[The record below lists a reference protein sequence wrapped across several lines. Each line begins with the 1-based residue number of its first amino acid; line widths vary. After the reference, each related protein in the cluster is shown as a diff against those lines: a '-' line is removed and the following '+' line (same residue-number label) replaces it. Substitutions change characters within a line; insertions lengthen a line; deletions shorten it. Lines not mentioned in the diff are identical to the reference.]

1 VGDAE
6 ISPRDAAELEACF
19 AAHARDLFGF
29 ACALVR
35 GDRALA
41 DDLVQSAFEAAARAW
56 PTLRGLAEQQRQSWL
71 RSTLANI
78 AVSGFRRDAAFS
90 DRLPSIEVRYG
101 KTSDHAFSSS
111 ALERCWRIIKE
122 MPKRQ
127 YTAALLRWRLGMKE
141 AEIAAVLGIAENTV
155 SAMLY
160 RVRHTLT
167 AQLGP
172 DQLGP
177 DHPFIR
183 DDAEGAAS

>member
-1 VGDAE
+1 VGDAK

-56 PTLRGLAEQQRQSWL
+56 PMLRGLAEQQRQGWL

-78 AVSGFRRDAAFS
+78 AVSGFRRDAAFTR
-90 DRLPSIEVRYG
+90 RLPTIEVRYRQVP
-101 KTSDHAFSSS
+101 DDPPDRAFSSI
-111 ALERCWRIIKE
+111 ALERCWRIIE
-122 MPKRQ
+122 GMPKRQ
-127 YTAALLRWRLGMKE
+127 YTAALLRWRLDMKE
-141 AEIAAVLGIAENTV
+141 ADIAAVLGIAENTV

-160 RVRHTLT
+160 RVRRTLIT
-167 AQLGP
+167 
-172 DQLGP
+172 QLGP
-177 DHPFIR
+177 DHPFMG